1 MGIEFEGDLLRTM
14 QSDKTGR
21 TVSTEKGQRNLNIGL
36 QLRRPELK
44 NPNKSVTVEVINNAL
59 EQPTGHK
66 AVNLLLN
73 NSPIGLGNALSQK
86 DLEKAGY
93 TFVATAY
100 HKGAPV
106 IYEAADGST
115 ITTYDGK
122 GDAING
128 EDKRKIV
135 YRNGRY
141 TQEMYYDNNGKLTG
155 GKMVIRDNVAGFVE
169 QEYNFSVNQNGEI
182 ATMIRG

>member
-1 MGIEFEGDLLRTM
+1 MGIQFEGDLLRTI
-14 QSDKTGR
+14 QSGR
-21 TVSTEKGQRNLNIGL
+21 IGSTVRTEGGQKNLDIGL
-36 QLRRPELK
+36 QLRRPALK
-44 NPNKSVTVEVINNAL
+44 NPNKSVTEEVINSAL

-73 NSPIGLGNALSQK
+73 NSPVGRGDALSKK

-93 TFVATAY
+93 TSVATGY

-106 IYEAADGST
+106 IYKAADGST

-122 GDAING
+122 GDAVNG

-135 YRNGRY
+135 YQNGRF
-141 TQEMYYDNNGKLTG
+141 TQEMYYDDNGKLTG
-155 GKMVIRDNVAGFVE
+155 GKMVIRDDIAGFVE
-169 QEYNFSVNQNGEI
+169 QEYNFSMDTNGKI